1 MTGSCLAWLPPRAGW
16 AIPLLS
22 PRACLCALASLK
34 RQTIFGRFRLG
45 SITLSLLIKTVF
57 TSVERLQSR
66 IQASEPRDSRR
77 NFPDARRKVLSPI
90 RAFFVSHAHC
100 VCHPPANP
108 VLYSSTISLP

>member
-1 MTGSCLAWLPPRAGW
+1 MRISELEAPNDLWSFPPWNLLA
-16 AIPLLS
+16 
-22 PRACLCALASLK
+22 
-34 RQTIFGRFRLG
+34 
-45 SITLSLLIKTVF
+45 LSLLIKTVF

-77 NFPDARRKVLSPI
+77 NFPGARRKVLSPI

-108 VLYSSTISLP
+108 VLYSSTISLPLLSVFSRET